1 MNPPKIV
8 DVRGL
13 LVRLP
18 LETPLTGP
26 FGVLEARHNLI
37 AVVRTTGGVEGIG
50 EIWANFPP
58 WGCAERV
65 AILEQVIAPWLKD
78 QELDDPARLYRGLKE
93 RLRLLANQWGAPGP
107 VHQALAGV
115 DTALWD
121 AHARHRGQPLSDFL
135 AGRPTPRKVPVYASG
150 IGYGETTQL
159 IRDAMGHGHN
169 RFKVRASCG
178 PDGNR
183 ALLREAREAAGDCPL
198 MADFNQTLSP
208 GNLRDLEDE
217 IRAARLQWLEEPFP
231 IDDDAAYRAWPVIGG
246 LPLALGE
253 NARGLDGITAIM
265 DAYNPSI
272 VQPDITKTAGITEGL
287 EIARAVVAR
296 GKRLCFHMFGGA
308 VGLYGSA
315 HLAAAVE
322 GADWLEMDAN
332 PNPLYEKT
340 VNVPPRV
347 EWDELLLT
355 GKAGLGIELN
365 PGLDAKWAA

>member
-1 MNPPKIV
+1 MDSPTII

-13 LVRLP
+13 LIRLP

-26 FGVLEARHNLI
+26 FGVMEARHNLI
-37 AVVRTTGGVEGIG
+37 AVVRTSGGIEGIG

-58 WGCAERV
+58 WGCPERV
-65 AILEQVIAPWLKD
+65 AILEQVIAPWLKN
-78 QELDDPARLYRGLKE
+78 QKLDDPAGLYRGLKE

-115 DTALWD
+115 DMALWD
-121 AHARHRGQPLSDFL
+121 AHARHRGEPLSDVL
-135 AGRPTPRKVPVYASG
+135 AGKATSRKVPVYASG
-150 IGYGETTQL
+150 IGYGETTRL
-159 IRDAMGHGHN
+159 IRDAMDRGHS
-169 RFKVRASCG
+169 RFKVRTSCG
-178 PDGNR
+178 PEGNR
-183 ALLREAREAAGDCPL
+183 ALLREAAEAVGDLPL
-198 MADFNQTLSP
+198 MADANQTLSVAD
-208 GNLRDLEDE
+208 LRDLTDD

-231 IDDDAAYRAWPVIGG
+231 IDDDAAYRAWPVIDD

-253 NARGLDGITAIM
+253 NARGPDGIAAIM
-265 DAYNPSI
+265 DVYDPAV

-287 EIARAVVAR
+287 EIAHAVVAR

-347 EWDELLLT
+347 ERDELLLT

-365 PGLDAKWAA
+365 PGLDAKWVA